1 MTVLV
6 ILLVVAAFLLVVF
19 DMRRGDR
26 RAAKT
31 GQAFRKQRAA
41 SRSGN
46 PARSSAARKRGTER

>member
-1 MTVLV
+1 MIALV

-26 RAAKT
+26 RAAKAR
-31 GQAFRKQRAA
+31 QALAHKRAA

-46 PARSSAARKRGTER
+46 PARASVARKLRNGH

>member
-26 RAAKT
+26 RRVKA
-31 GQAFRKQRAA
+31 GQAVRAQRSAM
-41 SRSGN
+41 RSGN
-46 PARSSAARKRGTER
+46 PARSSAARKRETGR